1 MMVDKFLEYM
11 RYERNRS
18 PRTVQEYEDD
28 LRMFESFFKNKDNQV
43 SWESV
48 DSDLIRDW
56 LESMMDSGHAATS
69 VNRRLS
75 ALRSLFRFALSR
87 HLVEKDPAHVI
98 VGPKNSKPLPAFV
111 REQDM
116 NRLLDGEEMWQDNFD
131 DLRART
137 IIILLYHTGVRVS
150 ELTGMDVSS
159 LDMYDSYIKVKGK
172 GNKERVVPF
181 GEELKAGLEKYLV
194 ARESFAGMKDGPLF
208 VDDRLRR
215 MSPDQVR
222 AIVKNNLSKV
232 TTQKKRSPHVLR
244 HSFATAMLN
253 NGAGIES
260 VKKLLGHAK
269 ISTTEIYTH
278 TTFEQL
284 KRVYKQAHPRA

>member
-1 MMVDKFLEYM
+1 MMVEKFLDYM

-18 PRTVQEYEDD
+18 PLTVQNYEED
-28 LRMFESFFKNKDNQV
+28 LRMFEVFFKNKDNLV

-56 LESMMDSGHAATS
+56 MEDMMDSGHAATS

-75 ALRSLFRFALSR
+75 ALRSFFRFALSR
-87 HLVEKDPAHVI
+87 HLVERDPAHAI
-98 VGPKNSKPLPAFV
+98 VGPKKNKPLPAFV
-111 REQDM
+111 KEKEM
-116 NRLLDGEEMWQDNFD
+116 NRLLDGEEMWGDSFE

-137 IIILLYHTGVRVS
+137 IIILLYHTGIRVS

-159 LDMYDSYIKVKGK
+159 VDMTDRYIKVRGK
-172 GNKERVVPF
+172 GNKDRVVPF
-181 GEELKAGLEKYLV
+181 GDELKKDLQKYLE
-194 ARESFAGMKDGPLF
+194 ARESVTGMSGGPLLT
-208 VDDRLRR
+208 DNKCRR
-215 MSPDQVR
+215 MTTAKVR
-222 AIVKNNLSKV
+222 VIVEDCLAKV

-269 ISTTEIYTH
+269 VSTTEIYTH

-284 KRVYKQAHPRA
+284 KRIYKQAHPRA

>member
-1 MMVDKFLEYM
+1 MVDKFLEYM

-28 LRMFESFFKNKDNQV
+28 LRMFESFFKNKDSQV

-116 NRLLDGEEMWQDNFD
+116 NRLLDGEEMWQDNFE

-159 LDMYDSYIKVKGK
+159 LDMYDSYIKVRGK

-232 TTQKKRSPHVLR
+232 TTQKKRSPHVLS

>member
-18 PRTVQEYEDD
+18 PRTVQDYEDD
-28 LRMFESFFKNKDNQV
+28 LRMFESFFKNKDSQV

-116 NRLLDGEEMWQDNFD
+116 NRLLDGEEMWQDNFE

-159 LDMYDSYIKVKGK
+159 LDMYDSYIKVRGK

>member
-28 LRMFESFFKNKDNQV
+28 LRMFESFFKNKDSQV

-116 NRLLDGEEMWQDNFD
+116 NRLLDGEEMWQDNFED
-131 DLRART
+131 PRART

-159 LDMYDSYIKVKGK
+159 LDMYDSYIKVRGK

>member
-28 LRMFESFFKNKDNQV
+28 LRMFESFFKNKDSQV

-116 NRLLDGEEMWQDNFD
+116 NRLLDGEEMWQDNFE

-150 ELTGMDVSS
+150 ELPGMDVSS
-159 LDMYDSYIKVKGK
+159 LDMYDSYIKVRGK

>member
-1 MMVDKFLEYM
+1 MVDKFLEYM

-28 LRMFESFFKNKDNQV
+28 LRMFESFFKNKDSQV

-116 NRLLDGEEMWQDNFD
+116 NRLLDGEEMWQDNFE

-137 IIILLYHTGVRVS
+137 IIILLYHTGVRV
-150 ELTGMDVSS
+150 
-159 LDMYDSYIKVKGK
+159 
-172 GNKERVVPF
+172 
-181 GEELKAGLEKYLV
+181 
-194 ARESFAGMKDGPLF
+194 
-208 VDDRLRR
+208 
-215 MSPDQVR
+215 
-222 AIVKNNLSKV
+222 
-232 TTQKKRSPHVLR
+232 
-244 HSFATAMLN
+244 
-253 NGAGIES
+253 
-260 VKKLLGHAK
+260 
-269 ISTTEIYTH
+269 
-278 TTFEQL
+278 
-284 KRVYKQAHPRA
+284 

>member
-28 LRMFESFFKNKDNQV
+28 LRMFESFFKNKDSQV

-116 NRLLDGEEMWQDNFD
+116 NRLLDGEEMWQDNFE

-150 ELTGMDVSS
+150 ELTGMDVASV
-159 LDMYDSYIKVKGK
+159 DMTDNYIKVRGK

-181 GEELKAGLEKYLV
+181 GDELKADLQTYLQ
-194 ARESFAGMKDGPLF
+194 ARESFAGMESGPLF
-208 VDDRLRR
+208 VDNRLRR
-215 MSPDQVR
+215 MTPEQVR
-222 AIVKNNLSKV
+222 VIVKNNLSKV

>member
-1 MMVDKFLEYM
+1 MIVDKFLEYM

-28 LRMFESFFKNKDNQV
+28 LRMFESFFKNKDSQV

-75 ALRSLFRFALSR
+75 AVRSMFRFALSR
-87 HLVEKDPAHVI
+87 YLVEKDPAHVI

-116 NRLLDGEEMWQDNFD
+116 NRLLDGEEMWQDNFE

-159 LDMYDSYIKVKGK
+159 LDMYDSYIKVRGK

>member
-28 LRMFESFFKNKDNQV
+28 LRMFESFFKNKDSQV

-87 HLVEKDPAHVI
+87 HLVKKDPAHVI

-116 NRLLDGEEMWQDNFD
+116 NRLLDGEEMWQDNFE

-159 LDMYDSYIKVKGK
+159 LDMYDSYIKVRGK

-222 AIVKNNLSKV
+222 AIVENNLSKV

>member
-28 LRMFESFFKNKDNQV
+28 LRMFESFFKNKDSQV

-87 HLVEKDPAHVI
+87 HLVGKDPAHVI

-116 NRLLDGEEMWQDNFD
+116 NRLLDGEEMWQDNFE

-159 LDMYDSYIKVKGK
+159 LDMYDSYIKVRGK

>member
-28 LRMFESFFKNKDNQV
+28 LRMFESFFKNKDSQV

-116 NRLLDGEEMWQDNFD
+116 NRLLDGEEMWQDNFE

-150 ELTGMDVSS
+150 ELTGMDISS
-159 LDMYDSYIKVKGK
+159 LDMYDSYIKVRGK

>member
-1 MMVDKFLEYM
+1 MMVEKFLDYM

-18 PRTVQEYEDD
+18 PLTVQNYEED
-28 LRMFESFFKNKDNQV
+28 LRMFEAFFKNKDNQV

-56 LESMMDSGHAATS
+56 MEDMMDSGHAATS

-75 ALRSLFRFALSR
+75 ALRSFFRFALSR
-87 HLVEKDPAHVI
+87 HLVERDPAHAI
-98 VGPKNSKPLPAFV
+98 VGPKKNKPLPTFV
-111 REQDM
+111 KEKEM
-116 NRLLDGEEMWQDNFD
+116 NRLLDGEEMWGDSFED
-131 DLRART
+131 FRART
-137 IIILLYHTGVRVS
+137 IIILLYHTGIRVS

-159 LDMYDSYIKVKGK
+159 VDVIDRYIKVRGK
-172 GNKERVVPF
+172 GNKDRVVPF
-181 GEELKAGLEKYLV
+181 GDELKRDLQKYLE
-194 ARESFAGMKDGPLF
+194 ARESVTGMSGGPLLT
-208 VDDRLRR
+208 DDKCRR
-215 MSPDQVR
+215 MTTAKVR
-222 AIVKNNLSKV
+222 VIVEDCLAKV

-269 ISTTEIYTH
+269 VSTTEIYTH

-284 KRVYKQAHPRA
+284 KRIYKQAHPRA

>member
-28 LRMFESFFKNKDNQV
+28 LRMFESFFKNKDSQV

-116 NRLLDGEEMWQDNFD
+116 NRLLDGEEMWQDNFE

-159 LDMYDSYIKVKGK
+159 LDMYDSYIKVRGK

-194 ARESFAGMKDGPLF
+194 ARERFAGMKDGPLF

>member
-1 MMVDKFLEYM
+1 M

-28 LRMFESFFKNKDNQV
+28 LRMFESFFKNKDSQV

-56 LESMMDSGHAATS
+56 LESMMDSGHVATS

-116 NRLLDGEEMWQDNFD
+116 NRLLDGEEMWQDNFE

-159 LDMYDSYIKVKGK
+159 LDMYDSYIKVRGK

>member
-28 LRMFESFFKNKDNQV
+28 LRMFESFFKNKDSQV

-116 NRLLDGEEMWQDNFD
+116 NRLLDGEEMWQDNFE

-159 LDMYDSYIKVKGK
+159 LDMYDSYIKVRGK

-232 TTQKKRSPHVLR
+232 TTQKKRSPHVVR

>member
-1 MMVDKFLEYM
+1 MMVEKFLDYM

-18 PRTVQEYEDD
+18 PLTVQNYEED
-28 LRMFESFFKNKDNQV
+28 LRMFEAFFKNRDNQI

-56 LESMMDSGHAATS
+56 MEDMMDSGHAATS

-75 ALRSLFRFALSR
+75 ALRSFFRFALSR
-87 HLVEKDPAHVI
+87 HLVERDPAHAI
-98 VGPKNSKPLPAFV
+98 VGPKKNKPLPAFV
-111 REQDM
+111 KEKEM
-116 NRLLDGEEMWQDNFD
+116 NRLLDGEGMWGDSFE

-137 IIILLYHTGVRVS
+137 IIILLYHTGIRVS

-159 LDMYDSYIKVKGK
+159 VDMTDRYIKVRGK
-172 GNKERVVPF
+172 GNKDRVVPF
-181 GEELKAGLEKYLV
+181 GDELKKDLQKYLE
-194 ARESFAGMKDGPLF
+194 ARESVTGMSGGPLLT
-208 VDDRLRR
+208 DDKCRR
-215 MSPDQVR
+215 MTTAKVR
-222 AIVKNNLSKV
+222 VIVEDCLAKV

-260 VKKLLGHAK
+260 VKKLLGHARV
-269 ISTTEIYTH
+269 STTEIYTH

-284 KRVYKQAHPRA
+284 KRIYKQAHPRA

>member
-1 MMVDKFLEYM
+1 M

-28 LRMFESFFKNKDNQV
+28 LRMFESFFKNKDSQV

-116 NRLLDGEEMWQDNFD
+116 NRLLDGEEMWQDNFE

-159 LDMYDSYIKVKGK
+159 LDMYDSYIKVRGK

-278 TTFEQL
+278 TTFGQL

>member
-1 MMVDKFLEYM
+1 MMVDKCLEYM

-28 LRMFESFFKNKDNQV
+28 LRMFESFFKNKDSQV

-48 DSDLIRDW
+48 DSDLIRGW

-69 VNRRLS
+69 VNRRLG

-116 NRLLDGEEMWQDNFD
+116 NRLLDGEEMWQDNFE

-159 LDMYDSYIKVKGK
+159 LDMYDSYIKVRGK

-260 VKKLLGHAK
+260 VKNLLGHAK

>member
-28 LRMFESFFKNKDNQV
+28 LRMFESFFKNKDSQV

-159 LDMYDSYIKVKGK
+159 LDMYDSYIKVRGK

>member
-18 PRTVQEYEDD
+18 PLTVLNYEED
-28 LRMFESFFKNKDNQV
+28 LKLFEAFFKAKDEHL

-56 LESMMDSGHAATS
+56 MESMMDSGHAATS

-87 HLVEKDPAHVI
+87 NLVEKDPAHAI
-98 VGPKNSKPLPAFV
+98 VGPKKKKSLPVFV
-111 REQDM
+111 KEKDM
-116 NRLLDGEEMWQDNFD
+116 NRLLDEEEMWNGTFD

-137 IIILLYHTGVRVS
+137 IILIIYQTGVRVS
-150 ELTGMDVSS
+150 ELVGMDVSS
-159 LDMYDSYIKVKGK
+159 IDMHECYIKVRGK
-172 GNKERVVPF
+172 GNKDRVVPF
-181 GEELKAGLEKYLV
+181 GEELKMELLKYLE
-194 ARESFAGMKDGPLF
+194 ARNGIMGKQDGPLI
-208 VDDRLRR
+208 VDNQRHR
-215 MSPDQVR
+215 MTSGKVR
-222 AIVKNNLSKV
+222 VIVKTNLLKV
-232 TTQKKRSPHVLR
+232 TTQEKRSPHVLR

-269 ISTTEIYTH
+269 VATTEIYTH

-284 KRVYKQAHPRA
+284 KRIYKLAHPRA

>member
-1 MMVDKFLEYM
+1 MMVEKFLDYM

-18 PRTVQEYEDD
+18 PLTVQNYEED
-28 LRMFESFFKNKDNQV
+28 LRMFEAFFKNKDNQV

-56 LESMMDSGHAATS
+56 MEDMMDSGHAATS

-75 ALRSLFRFALSR
+75 ALRSFFRFALSR
-87 HLVEKDPAHVI
+87 HLVERDPAHAI
-98 VGPKNSKPLPAFV
+98 VGPKKNKPLPAFV
-111 REQDM
+111 KEKEM
-116 NRLLDGEEMWQDNFD
+116 NRLLDGEEMWGDSFE

-137 IIILLYHTGVRVS
+137 IIILLYHTGIRVS
-150 ELTGMDVSS
+150 ELTGMDISS
-159 LDMYDSYIKVKGK
+159 VDMTDRYIKVRGK
-172 GNKERVVPF
+172 GNKDRVVPF
-181 GEELKAGLEKYLV
+181 GDELKKDLQKYLE
-194 ARESFAGMKDGPLF
+194 ARESVTGMSGGPLLT
-208 VDDRLRR
+208 DDKCRR
-215 MSPDQVR
+215 MTTAKVR
-222 AIVKNNLSKV
+222 VIVEDCLAKV

-269 ISTTEIYTH
+269 VSTTEIYTH

-284 KRVYKQAHPRA
+284 KRIYKQAHPRA

>member
-28 LRMFESFFKNKDNQV
+28 LRMFESFFKNKDSQV

-116 NRLLDGEEMWQDNFD
+116 NRLLDGEEMWQDNFE

-159 LDMYDSYIKVKGK
+159 LDMYDSYIKVRGK

-269 ISTTEIYTH
+269 IATTEIYTH

-284 KRVYKQAHPRA
+284 KRIYKQAHPRA

>member
-1 MMVDKFLEYM
+1 MMVEKFLDYM

-18 PRTVQEYEDD
+18 PLTVQNYEED
-28 LRMFESFFKNKDNQV
+28 LRMFEAFFKNKDNQV

-56 LESMMDSGHAATS
+56 MEDMMDSGHAATS

-75 ALRSLFRFALSR
+75 ALRSFFRFALSR
-87 HLVEKDPAHVI
+87 HLVERDPAHAI
-98 VGPKNSKPLPAFV
+98 VGPKKNKPLPAFV
-111 REQDM
+111 KEKEM
-116 NRLLDGEEMWQDNFD
+116 NRLLDGEGMWGDSFE

-137 IIILLYHTGVRVS
+137 IIILLYHTGIRVS

-159 LDMYDSYIKVKGK
+159 VDMTDRYIKVRGK
-172 GNKERVVPF
+172 GNKDRVVPF
-181 GEELKAGLEKYLV
+181 GDELKKDLQKYLE
-194 ARESFAGMKDGPLF
+194 ARESVTGMSGGPLLT
-208 VDDRLRR
+208 DNKCWR
-215 MSPDQVR
+215 MTTAKVR
-222 AIVKNNLSKV
+222 VIVEDCLAKV

-260 VKKLLGHAK
+260 VKKLLGHARV
-269 ISTTEIYTH
+269 STTEIYTH

-284 KRVYKQAHPRA
+284 KRIYKQAHPRA

>member
-1 MMVDKFLEYM
+1 MMVEKFLDYM

-18 PRTVQEYEDD
+18 PLTVQNYEED
-28 LRMFESFFKNKDNQV
+28 LRMFEAFFKNRDNQI

-56 LESMMDSGHAATS
+56 MEDMMDSGHAATS

-75 ALRSLFRFALSR
+75 ALRSFFRYALSR
-87 HLVEKDPAHVI
+87 HLVERDPAHAI
-98 VGPKNSKPLPAFV
+98 VGPKKNKPLPAFV
-111 REQDM
+111 KETEM
-116 NRLLDGEEMWQDNFD
+116 NRLLDGEEMWGESFE

-137 IIILLYHTGVRVS
+137 IIILLYHTGIRVS

-159 LDMYDSYIKVKGK
+159 VDVIDRYIKVRGK
-172 GNKERVVPF
+172 GNKDRVVPF
-181 GEELKAGLEKYLV
+181 GGELKRDLQKYLE
-194 ARESFAGMKDGPLF
+194 ARESVTGMSGGPLLT
-208 VDDRLRR
+208 DDKCRR
-215 MSPDQVR
+215 MTTAKVR
-222 AIVKNNLSKV
+222 VIVEDCLAKV

-244 HSFATAMLN
+244 HSFATAMMN

-260 VKKLLGHAK
+260 VKKLLGHARV
-269 ISTTEIYTH
+269 STTEIYTH

-284 KRVYKQAHPRA
+284 KRIYKQAHPRA

>member
-1 MMVDKFLEYM
+1 MKVDKFLEYM
-11 RYERNRS
+11 SHERNSR
-18 PRTVQEYEDD
+18 PRTGPAHEDD
-28 LRMFESFFKNKDNQV
+28 LRMFESFFKNKDSQV

-116 NRLLDGEEMWQDNFD
+116 NRLLDGEEMWQDNFE

-159 LDMYDSYIKVKGK
+159 LDMYDSYIKVRGK

>member
-1 MMVDKFLEYM
+1 MIVDKFLEYM

-28 LRMFESFFKNKDNQV
+28 LRMFESFFKNKDSQV
-43 SWESV
+43 YWESV

-116 NRLLDGEEMWQDNFD
+116 NRLLDGEEMWQDNFE

-159 LDMYDSYIKVKGK
+159 LDMYDSYIKVRGK

>member
-1 MMVDKFLEYM
+1 MVDKFLEYM

-28 LRMFESFFKNKDNQV
+28 LRMFESFFKNKDSQV

-116 NRLLDGEEMWQDNFD
+116 NRLLDGEEMWQDNFE

-159 LDMYDSYIKVKGK
+159 LDMYDSYIKVRGK
-172 GNKERVVPF
+172 GNKERMVPF

>member
-28 LRMFESFFKNKDNQV
+28 LRMFESFFKNKDSQV

-116 NRLLDGEEMWQDNFD
+116 NRLLDGEEMWQDNFE

-208 VDDRLRR
+208 VDGRLRR

>member
-28 LRMFESFFKNKDNQV
+28 LRMFESFFKNKDSQV

-48 DSDLIRDW
+48 DSALIRDW

-116 NRLLDGEEMWQDNFD
+116 NRLLDGEEMWQDNFE

-159 LDMYDSYIKVKGK
+159 LDMYDSYIKVRGK

>member
-28 LRMFESFFKNKDNQV
+28 LRMFESFFKNKDSQV
-43 SWESV
+43 FWESV

-116 NRLLDGEEMWQDNFD
+116 NRLLDGEEMWQDNFE

-159 LDMYDSYIKVKGK
+159 LDMYDSYIKVRGK

>member
-28 LRMFESFFKNKDNQV
+28 LRMFESFFKNKDSQV

-116 NRLLDGEEMWQDNFD
+116 NRLLDGEEMWQDNFE

-159 LDMYDSYIKVKGK
+159 LDMYDSYIKVRGK

-278 TTFEQL
+278 STFEQL

>member
-28 LRMFESFFKNKDNQV
+28 LRMFESFFKNKDSQV

-116 NRLLDGEEMWQDNFD
+116 NRLLDGEEMWQDNFE

-159 LDMYDSYIKVKGK
+159 LDMYDSYIKVRGK

-269 ISTTEIYTH
+269 ISTTDIYTH
-278 TTFEQL
+278 AAFDQL

>member
-28 LRMFESFFKNKDNQV
+28 LRMFESFFKNKDSQV

-116 NRLLDGEEMWQDNFD
+116 NRLLDGEEMWQDNFE

-159 LDMYDSYIKVKGK
+159 LDMYDSYIKVRGK

-269 ISTTEIYTH
+269 ISTT
-278 TTFEQL
+278 
-284 KRVYKQAHPRA
+284 

>member
-28 LRMFESFFKNKDNQV
+28 LRMFESFFKNKDSQV

-116 NRLLDGEEMWQDNFD
+116 NRLLDGEEMWQDNFE

-159 LDMYDSYIKVKGK
+159 LDMYDSYIKVRGK

-194 ARESFAGMKDGPLF
+194 ALESFAGMKDGPLF

>member
-1 MMVDKFLEYM
+1 MMVEKFLDYM

-18 PRTVQEYEDD
+18 PLTVQNYEED
-28 LRMFESFFKNKDNQV
+28 LRMFEAFFKNKDNQV

-56 LESMMDSGHAATS
+56 MEDMMDSGHAATS

-75 ALRSLFRFALSR
+75 ALRSFFRFALSR
-87 HLVEKDPAHVI
+87 HLVERDPAHAI
-98 VGPKNSKPLPAFV
+98 VGPKKNKPLPAFV
-111 REQDM
+111 KEKEM
-116 NRLLDGEEMWQDNFD
+116 NRLLDGEGMWGDSFE

-137 IIILLYHTGVRVS
+137 IIILLYHTGIRVS

-159 LDMYDSYIKVKGK
+159 VDMTDRYIKVRGK
-172 GNKERVVPF
+172 GNKDRVVPF
-181 GEELKAGLEKYLV
+181 GDELKKDLQKYLE
-194 ARESFAGMKDGPLF
+194 ARESVTGMSGGPLLT
-208 VDDRLRR
+208 DDKCRR
-215 MSPDQVR
+215 MTTAKVR
-222 AIVKNNLSKV
+222 VIVEDCLAKV

-244 HSFATAMLN
+244 HSFPTAMLN

-269 ISTTEIYTH
+269 VSTTEIYTH

-284 KRVYKQAHPRA
+284 KRIYKQAHPRA

>member
-28 LRMFESFFKNKDNQV
+28 LRMFESFFKNKDSQV

-56 LESMMDSGHAATS
+56 LESMMDSGHVATS

-116 NRLLDGEEMWQDNFD
+116 NRLLDGEEMWQDNFE

-159 LDMYDSYIKVKGK
+159 LDMYDSYIKVRGK